1 MGTRQLQGEL
11 GNRHTH
17 ILIFIVIDCTEFFIA
32 HLYPF
37 SFNKKCRVCEEIEI
51 SPQRLSS
58 VLSSFLL
65 SLSLSLSLLPSSSFL
80 LHLTP
85 SLRITTFRMLVE
97 AYNKIRYNYNN
108 NNVFTTNLSHTYTQP
123 RGLMHPYSSHVT
135 IRIQFIKILLYG
147 ILMASVVLIVDTT
160 SITSGT
166 VHQIIFICSLPPP
179 SPLSFSPFFLSIFNI
194 FIQYLTTSLPP
205 LLSLS
210 LSFLSLFPFFFSVI
224 SYIYNSI
231 F

>member
-1 MGTRQLQGEL
+1 
-11 GNRHTH
+11 
-17 ILIFIVIDCTEFFIA
+17 
-32 HLYPF
+32 
-37 SFNKKCRVCEEIEI
+37 
-51 SPQRLSS
+51 
-58 VLSSFLL
+58 
-65 SLSLSLSLLPSSSFL
+65 
-80 LHLTP
+80 
-85 SLRITTFRMLVE
+85 MLVE
-97 AYNKIRYNYNN
+97 AYNKIWYNYNN

-166 VHQIIFICSLPPP
+166 VHQIIFICSLSPPP
-179 SPLSFSPFFLSIFNI
+179 PPLYPFPLSFSVYSIYLYNILQLPSFLF
-194 FIQYLTTSLPP
+194 
-205 LLSLS
+205 SLS

-231 F
+231 FWHSLFFLRY